1 MDRETTR
8 LYAQITKLNLLM
20 ELIWAE
26 ELFMQGKAPDDIP
39 RIADRAIAKWELFS
53 PRAPGETVEYHE
65 EVSAQLAQFFA
76 QVHQRVGQIYAE
88 GRGRQSP
95 PE

>member
-53 PRAPGETVEYHE
+53 PDEPDEYHE
-65 EVSAQLAQFFA
+65 AVSRSLAEFFT
-76 QVHQRVGQIYAE
+76 QVQRRVGQISAE